1 MKKRV
6 LCLLSDGFEEIEMVT
21 PVDLLRRAGVEV
33 VIASL
38 HGKIATG
45 RGGIRIE
52 ADALLAELDP
62 SSFDLLFI
70 PGGPGVGDL
79 RSDGRAA
86 ALATDFAAAGKPV
99 AAICAA
105 PLVLMD
111 AGLLEGKR
119 FTAYH
124 SVREELGGGLDERVV
139 VDGEHHHVPRG
150 RNGSGFRGLASYPQ
164 LLRAKAVCGSGG
176 GGRSWR
182 DRRPLRIER
191 LRSAAASGMFRASC
205 PPSIASRSGS
215 IPTC

>member
-6 LCLLSDGFEEIEMVT
+6 LCLLIDGFEEIETVT
-21 PVDLLRRAGVEV
+21 PVDVLRRAGVEV

-38 HGKIATG
+38 NEKTATG

-52 ADALLAELDP
+52 ADAALKDLDP
-62 SSFDLLFI
+62 TTFDLLFI
-70 PGGPGVGDL
+70 PGGPGVWDL

-86 ALATDFAAAGKPV
+86 LLAKDFSSAGKPV

-139 VDGEHHHVPRG
+139 VDGDIITSRG
-150 RNGSGFRGLASYPQ
+150 AGTALDFAFALVVHLCGN
-164 LLRAKAVCGSGG
+164 AKADEVAQE
-176 GGRSWR
+176 
-182 DRRPLRIER
+182 IM
-191 LRSAAASGMFRASC
+191 A
-205 PPSIASRSGS
+205 
-215 IPTC
+215 